1 MQVLGFDTGASE
13 TPIVPVIIGDPAKT
27 MLFSDL
33 LLQQGVFAQGI
44 VFPTVAMDK
53 GRVRFIVTAKHTL
66 EDLDFAIGAL
76 DKAGKKLGLLT

>member
-1 MQVLGFDTGASE
+1 
-13 TPIVPVIIGDPAKT
+13 

-53 GRVRFIVTAKHTL
+53 GRVRFIVTANHTR
-66 EDLDFAIGAL
+66 EDLDFAIDAL
-76 DKAGKKLGLLT
+76 ELVGNKLGLLT